1 MFKGTQSTDWE
12 EISTSTKN
20 TFPKAQRIPK
30 INKEKITQKKN
41 RHRCEKIADRRENP
55 NDE

>member
-20 TFPKAQRIPK
+20 TFPKVQRIPK

-55 NDE
+55 NDK